1 MTLQLFLENAWK
13 WKCGIPENE
22 FHKVSTYDELKESEW
37 SKDFE
42 QLMRNRLIMGAI
54 RYGRI
59 GVNGK
64 PQYDRIPSMISR
76 LQKYSECGNKEYL
89 IDVANLCLLEF
100 VECNHPKQHF
110 HAIGDQPHVRIKK
123 IEKL

>member
-1 MTLQLFLENAWK
+1 MTLQLFFENAWR
-13 WKCGIPENE
+13 WKCGLAENDIYTIPSYE
-22 FHKVSTYDELKESEW
+22 ELKETEW

-64 PQYDRIPSMISR
+64 PQYDRIPSMIKR
-76 LQKYSECGNKEYL
+76 LQRYSENGNKEFL
-89 IDVANLCLLEF
+89 VDVANLCLLEF
-100 VECNHPKQHF
+100 VECNHPHQHF
-110 HAIGDQPHVRIKK
+110 HAIDENEHVNIVAR
-123 IEKL
+123 